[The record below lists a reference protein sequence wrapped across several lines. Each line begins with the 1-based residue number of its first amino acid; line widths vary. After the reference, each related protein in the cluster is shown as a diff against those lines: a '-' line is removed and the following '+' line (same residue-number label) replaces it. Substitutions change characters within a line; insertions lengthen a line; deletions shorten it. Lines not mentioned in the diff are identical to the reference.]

1 MSSCRSWKPQE
12 KYIYIYFDCLTCDH
26 RKDYPDCAE
35 NKRQFRDC
43 DSSVTSKNEG
53 DEWMGQL
60 SVDIIF
66 SRSFMKLF
74 ERYIEAIEEQN
85 EIMKNNTV
93 TNKEDETK
101 WMFGGGFQESGGCG

>member
-1 MSSCRSWKPQE
+1 
-12 KYIYIYFDCLTCDH
+12 
-26 RKDYPDCAE
+26 
-35 NKRQFRDC
+35 
-43 DSSVTSKNEG
+43 
-53 DEWMGQL
+53 MGQL

-101 WMFGGGFQESGGCG
+101 